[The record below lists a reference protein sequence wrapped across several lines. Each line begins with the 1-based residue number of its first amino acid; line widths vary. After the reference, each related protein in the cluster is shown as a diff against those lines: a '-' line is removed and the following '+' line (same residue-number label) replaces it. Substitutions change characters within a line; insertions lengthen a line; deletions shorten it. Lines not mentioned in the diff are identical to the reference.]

1 MRTNTLLSLSAA
13 VLLLSACATPDA
25 GKPVTYQDVNSTGVV
40 AGVGVESQDVT
51 AVTDAMVKDILA
63 TPEVVKR
70 SQAARV
76 ILDSAYFE
84 NESSQRINKNLLVDR
99 LRINL
104 QRAAQGKLQFVSR
117 ESAEMVSQERD
128 MKRQGTTDAGTLKQA
143 KATAGADYR
152 LVGRINS
159 LDARSA
165 QSGTVERYTQITFEL
180 IDLET
185 SLSVWSNL
193 YEFKKG
199 GQDDAVYR

>member
-1 MRTNTLLSLSAA
+1 MRTNSLLSLSAA

-51 AVTDAMVKDILA
+51 AVTDVMVKDILA

-117 ESAEMVSQERD
+117 ESAEMVAQERD
-128 MKRQGTTDAGTLKQA
+128 MKRQGVTDAGTLKQA

-165 QSGTVERYTQITFEL
+165 QSGMVERYTQITFEL

>member
-1 MRTNTLLSLSAA
+1 MNTNTLLPLSVS

-51 AVTDAMVKDILA
+51 AVTDVMVKDILA

-76 ILDSAYFE
+76 ILDAAYFE

-104 QRAAQGKLQFVSR
+104 QRAAKGKLQFVSR
-117 ESAEMVSQERD
+117 ESADMVAQERD
-128 MKRQGTTDAGTLKQA
+128 MKRQGVTDAGTLKQA

-165 QSGTVERYTQITFEL
+165 QNGMVERYTQITFEL

-199 GQDDAVYR
+199 GQDDAIYR

>member
-1 MRTNTLLSLSAA
+1 MRTNTLLTLSVAA
-13 VLLLSACATPDA
+13 LLLSACATPDS

-63 TPEVVKR
+63 TPEIVKR
-70 SQAARV
+70 KQAARV

-104 QRAAQGKLQFVSR
+104 QRAAKGQLQFVSR
-117 ESAEMVSQERD
+117 ESADMVAQERD
-128 MKRQGTTDAGTLKQA
+128 MKRQGMTDAGTLQQSQ
-143 KATAGADYR
+143 ATAGADYR

-165 QSGTVERYTQITFEL
+165 QNGAVERYTQITFEL

-185 SLSVWSNL
+185 SISVWSNL

-199 GQDDAVYR
+199 GQDDAIYR

>member
-1 MRTNTLLSLSAA
+1 MRTHSLLPLSAIA
-13 VLLLSACATPDA
+13 LLLSACATPDA

-76 ILDSAYFE
+76 ILDAAYFE

-117 ESAEMVSQERD
+117 ESADMVAQERD

-152 LVGRINS
+152 LIGRINS

-185 SLSVWSNL
+185 SLSIWSNL

>member
-1 MRTNTLLSLSAA
+1 MRTYSLLALSAA

-63 TPEVVKR
+63 TSEVVKR

-76 ILDSAYFE
+76 ILDAAYFE

-117 ESAEMVSQERD
+117 ESADMVAQERD

-152 LVGRINS
+152 LIGRINS

-185 SLSVWSNL
+185 SLSIWSNL

>member
-1 MRTNTLLSLSAA
+1 MRTYSLLPLSAA

-76 ILDSAYFE
+76 ILDAAYFE

-117 ESAEMVSQERD
+117 ESADMVAQERD

-152 LVGRINS
+152 LIGRINS

-185 SLSVWSNL
+185 SLSIWSNL

>member
-1 MRTNTLLSLSAA
+1 M
-13 VLLLSACATPDA
+13 
-25 GKPVTYQDVNSTGVV
+25 
-40 AGVGVESQDVT
+40 GVESQDVT
-51 AVTDAMVKDILA
+51 AVTDVMVKDILA

-76 ILDSAYFE
+76 ILDAAYFE

-104 QRAAQGKLQFVSR
+104 QRAAQGKLLFVSR
-117 ESAEMVSQERD
+117 ESADMVAQERD
-128 MKRQGTTDAGTLKQA
+128 MKRQGVTDSGTLKQA
-143 KATAGADYR
+143 NATAGADYR
-152 LVGRINS
+152 LIGRINS

-199 GQDDAVYR
+199 GQDDAIYR

>member
-1 MRTNTLLSLSAA
+1 MNTNILLTLSVS
-13 VLLLSACATPDA
+13 VLLLSACSTPDA
-25 GKPVTYQDVNSTGVV
+25 GKPVTYQDVHSTGVV

-76 ILDSAYFE
+76 ILDAAYFE

-117 ESAEMVSQERD
+117 ESADMVAQERD
-128 MKRQGTTDAGTLKQA
+128 MKRQGVTDAGTLKQA
-143 KATAGADYR
+143 QATAGADYR
-152 LVGRINS
+152 LIGRINS

-199 GQDDAVYR
+199 GQDDAIYR

>member
-1 MRTNTLLSLSAA
+1 MRTHSLLPLSAIA
-13 VLLLSACATPDA
+13 LLLSACATPDA

-76 ILDSAYFE
+76 ILDAAYFE

-117 ESAEMVSQERD
+117 ESADMVAQERD

-152 LVGRINS
+152 LIGRINS

-165 QSGTVERYTQITFEL
+165 QSGSVERYTQITFEL

-185 SLSVWSNL
+185 SLSIWSNL

>member
-1 MRTNTLLSLSAA
+1 MHTNTLLTLSAA
-13 VLLLSACATPDA
+13 ALLLSACATPDT

-63 TPEVVKR
+63 TPDVVKR

-104 QRAAQGKLQFVSR
+104 QRAAQSKLQFVSR
-117 ESAEMVSQERD
+117 ESADMVAQERD
-128 MKRQGTTDAGTLKQA
+128 MKRQGATDAGTLKQA

-165 QSGTVERYTQITFEL
+165 QSGMVERYTQITFEL

-199 GQDDAVYR
+199 GQDDAIYR